1 MQRASK
7 DDVAPEDSTM
17 RQTLLLTILF
27 VAAIPLVGRQ
37 VPPAAAQDK
46 ARIDVTGKWIFQVT
60 TSAGAGT
67 PTVTFKQSGETLTG
81 RYSSTNLGEADLNGT
96 VKGRDIAFKFV
107 GTVQGMSVDV
117 AYTGTIESNDAMKGT
132 LDIAG
137 LAQGT
142 FTAKRQ

>member
-1 MQRASK
+1 
-7 DDVAPEDSTM
+7 M
-17 RQTLLLTILF
+17 RKTLLCTIL
-27 VAAIPLVGRQ
+27 VLAATPFLCTNVPL
-37 VPPAAAQDK
+37 AAAQNKGRVD
-46 ARIDVTGKWIFQVT
+46 ITGKWAFDVT
-60 TSAGAGT
+60 TSAGAGK

-81 RYSSTNLGEADLNGT
+81 HYSSTNLGEADLNGT
-96 VKGRDIAFKFV
+96 VKGQDIAFKFV

-117 AYTGTIESNDAMKGT
+117 TYTGTIEGNDAMKGT

>member
-1 MQRASK
+1 
-7 DDVAPEDSTM
+7 M
-17 RQTLLLTILF
+17 RQALVFAILL
-27 VAAIPLVGRQ
+27 VAAIPLAARDE
-37 VPPAAAQDK
+37 PAAAAQDK
-46 ARIDVTGKWIFQVT
+46 ARTDVTGKWTFQVE
-60 TSAGAGT
+60 TSAGSGM

-81 RYSSTNLGEADLNGT
+81 HYSSTNLGEADLTGT
-96 VKGRDIAFKFV
+96 VKGSDIGFKFV

-117 AYTGTIESNDAMKGT
+117 TYTGTIEGNNAMKGT